1 MPQDYQRGLKNEQSC
16 GVYINRNVCRDMCVV
31 VGYWA
36 FGTMAGQD
44 KSIQDKLDEDIDDD
58 FEVGDLL

>member
-1 MPQDYQRGLKNEQSC
+1 MNLAV
-16 GVYINRNVCRDMCVV
+16 GVLIICYVALCAVV

>member
-1 MPQDYQRGLKNEQSC
+1 MSNLAVFILIVMYGGIC
-16 GVYINRNVCRDMCVV
+16 AVV

-44 KSIQDKLDEDIDDD
+44 KSIQDRLDEDIDDD